1 MKGVRGM
8 ARQGRKVV
16 AWLALALALGA
27 LSTPAR
33 AADLPAAER
42 AIVQLDVERAAQL
55 LEGARGP
62 EASYLRALLAVYRA
76 DCDGALALLA
86 SPALR
91 EKSEAASLHDL
102 ARRCTAATVGGV
114 VVDDVKRGVWLR
126 FQDEADRVLAPLLA
140 ESAARARETLE
151 KDLGVDL
158 PRPLRIDVVRDL
170 FSLSAV
176 SGLPLEAAE
185 TTGTVAVARWGRV
198 TFVSPRATQRGYAW
212 QDTLAHEITHL
223 LLSRGSADQA
233 PLWLQ
238 EGIAKREETRW
249 RAPRVFDKEP
259 SPDRVAFDALRQG
272 KSVGIDQLGPS
283 IAMLP
288 SPEAASIAF
297 AEVTSFMGYWIEVN
311 GPLALPLLLADLKVT
326 HDAESAMRSVSG
338 YGISEWKI
346 RWHAW
351 LTERFK
357 ETTSEASTAS
367 PLAAGGASTPEPREV
382 ARWLRLGELLS
393 NAGRSKALLS
403 LLEADLEVAPQVAPL
418 RWQLGRAAWLDGRSD
433 ASKLLGDVRD
443 VDSVHGAWLA
453 LRGRWALGSEETSH
467 SGGESV
473 PGSAPVPERTA
484 EELWEH
490 AVALDPLFVDV
501 ACEGYP
507 KELPLPSVEPPLPND
522 PARRALC
529 EHVRSLPV
537 RGSE

>member
-1 MKGVRGM
+1 MKR
-8 ARQGRKVV
+8 ARRIAARV
-16 AWLALALALGA
+16 LGIA
-27 LSTPAR
+27 SAAFAGLSVNAETAH
-33 AADLPAAER
+33 AADLQAAEQ
-42 AIVQLDVERAAQL
+42 AIRELDVERAARL

-62 EASYLRALLAVYRA
+62 DATYLRALLAVYRA
-76 DCDGALALLA
+76 DCDGAVALLA

-91 EKSEAASLHDL
+91 EKPDAASLHDL

-114 VVDDVKRGVWLR
+114 VVDDKKRGVWLR
-126 FQDEADRVLAPLLA
+126 LQDEADLVLAPLLA
-140 ESAARARETLE
+140 ESAARARDRLE
-151 KDLGVDL
+151 KDLGVNL

-249 RAPRVFDKEP
+249 RSPRVFDHEP
-259 SPDRVAFDALRQG
+259 TPDRVAFDALRQG

-297 AEVTSFMGYWIEVN
+297 AEVTSFMGYWIEQN

-338 YGISEWKI
+338 YGIADWKV
-346 RWHAW
+346 RWQAW
-351 LTERFK
+351 LKGRFA
-357 ETTSEASTAS
+357 ESTTDQLLAS
-367 PLAAGGASTPEPREV
+367 PLAAGAGPKPEPREV

-433 ASKLLGDVRD
+433 GSKLLGDFRD

-453 LRGRWALGSEETSH
+453 LRGHWALAPDAA
-467 SGGESV
+467 GG
-473 PGSAPVPERTA
+473 PLAERTP

-507 KELPLPSVEPPLPND
+507 KELPLPSAPPPLPND

-529 EHVRSLPV
+529 EHVRSLPL